1 MSSFWILGLAPIT
14 FRGLIIQK
22 FIINFVGVFLVSEFL
37 MVATNIILKTGPS
50 LMFISCGLA
59 AMASIGLVGLSI
71 GLGTIY
77 PNFKEDN
84 SAKIVSG
91 FGGTLN
97 FIIALLYVSFIII
110 LFAVPYFSFEIHG
123 AISGHNFHL
132 LLIFS
137 WTVSLIATIAVGVFP
152 MILGYRNLENMD
164 F

>member
-1 MSSFWILGLAPIT
+1 
-14 FRGLIIQK
+14 
-22 FIINFVGVFLVSEFL
+22 
-37 MVATNIILKTGPS
+37 
-50 LMFISCGLA
+50 MFISCGLA

-71 GLGTIY
+71 GLGTVY
-77 PNFKEDN
+77 PDFKEDN

-123 AISGHNFHL
+123 AISGHTFHL
-132 LLIFS
+132 LLLFA
-137 WTVSLIATIAVGVFP
+137 WTASLIATIAVGILP
-152 MILGYRNLENMD
+152 MILGYRKLENMD

>member
-1 MSSFWILGLAPIT
+1 
-14 FRGLIIQK
+14 
-22 FIINFVGVFLVSEFL
+22 
-37 MVATNIILKTGPS
+37 MVATNIILKTGAS
-50 LMFISCGLA
+50 LMCISCGLA
-59 AMASIGLVGLSI
+59 AMASVGLVGLSI
-71 GLGTIY
+71 GLGTVY

-123 AISGHNFHL
+123 AISGHTFHL
-132 LLIFS
+132 FLVFS
-137 WTVSLIATIAVGVFP
+137 WTASLIATIAVGLLP